1 MRDEAARLAR
11 SLEWIARL
19 PLCGEPELAGLLGVD
34 EHDARRLIHLLAAQG
49 WVETVA
55 AASPELE
62 PRRLAV
68 LRDEA
73 VPALAA
79 ACGRD
84 LASLAG
90 AVPVRPRDLSSR
102 VARLE
107 ITACLNRFAADLAD
121 DLESSGIA
129 QLADARSLPLALPR
143 AGRWWLPD
151 VDAYGCLRSGPI
163 HAPFLVAWDRA
174 AAPDV
179 HRRRRLAGWFAA
191 SARVDR
197 LWGTEGLPP
206 VLVICPSAREW
217 RVWKEAL
224 AKRDGVGPGS
234 PDLLFTTRE
243 ELRAAGAG
251 DARWWRPD
259 RAPAP
264 LVEQVGWGE
273 APTLD
278 ALRTERALDDCTP
291 PPRRAGTSHGR
302 RAFDQATSGQ
312 VGPDRQRLAGLALAT
327 SPAEKTLTE
336 WVARHPLMGAAE
348 LAALT
353 REPAGLITR
362 RLERLT
368 RCGAIDADAE
378 PRERAGAR
386 QVNDVDEPR
395 YLLTEL
401 GMRSIAARAGVPPAI
416 FARHGGVTFVSAQ
429 PSPSRQ
435 VVRHREHTLGVNRFA
450 ARLALDARAAGW
462 RLAEWRNEA
471 ESTHRFVAEDGRIAW
486 IRPDAS
492 GVLARGGDAR
502 PFLLEYD
509 RGTLDSGDYR
519 AKFEGY
525 RRYYAAAE
533 WEDHFPRE
541 PALLFVCS
549 DHRAEARVRRVV
561 NEWTGQAYVLVTTEM
576 ANRVTGTT
584 HVCLVGAEGGRTRAA
599 QAIAG
604 AGHQPDAANRDGRP
618 GDRSARRTRH
628 PEVPNVAVH
637 GRSRDGAGA

>member
-34 EHDARRLIHLLAAQG
+34 ESDARRLIHLLSAQG

-73 VPALAA
+73 APALAA
-79 ACGRD
+79 ACGGD
-84 LASLAG
+84 LAALAD
-90 AVPVRPRDLSSR
+90 AVPVRQRDLSRR

-107 ITACLNRFAADLAD
+107 ITACVNRFLADLAD

-129 QLADARSLPLALPR
+129 ELADARSLPLALPP
-143 AGRWWLPD
+143 AERWWLPD
-151 VDAYGCLRSGPI
+151 TEGYGCLRSGPI

-197 LWGTEGLPP
+197 RWGREGLPP
-206 VLVICPSAREW
+206 VLVICPSARER
-217 RVWKEAL
+217 RVWEDAL
-224 AKRDGVGPGS
+224 AKRDGAGS
-234 PDLLFTTRE
+234 GCLDLLFTTRG
-243 ELRAAGAG
+243 ELHAAGAG

-264 LVEQVGWGE
+264 LVEQLGWGE
-273 APTLD
+273 APAAR
-278 ALRTERALDDCTP
+278 ALRIEQALGDCRP
-291 PPRRAGTSHGR
+291 PPRRAGTSPGR

-312 VGPDRQRLAGLALAT
+312 AGPDWQRLADLALAT
-327 SPAEKTLTE
+327 SAAEKTLIE
-336 WVARHPLMGAAE
+336 WVARHPLFGACE

-353 REPAGLITR
+353 SEPAGLIRR

-368 RCGAIDADAE
+368 RCGAIDAGAE
-378 PRERAGAR
+378 PPERAEAR
-386 QVNDVDEPR
+386 LKSGVDEPR

-401 GMRSIAARAGVPPAI
+401 GMRSIAARAGVPPAL

-486 IRPDAS
+486 VRPDAS
-492 GVLARGGDAR
+492 GVLVRGAELR

-519 AKFEGY
+519 VKFEGY
-525 RRYYAAAE
+525 RRYYAARE
-533 WEDHFPRE
+533 WEDHFPRQ
-541 PALLFVCS
+541 PTLLFVCS
-549 DHRAEARVRRVV
+549 DHRAEHSVRRAV
-561 NEWTGQAYVLVTTEM
+561 NEWTGQADVLVTGEWRNGVAARHM
-576 ANRVTGTT
+576 
-584 HVCLVGAEGGRTRAA
+584 VCPCHDVPRQAQRARGVG
-599 QAIAG
+599 
-604 AGHQPDAANRDGRP
+604 
-618 GDRSARRTRH
+618 
-628 PEVPNVAVH
+628 
-637 GRSRDGAGA
+637 

>member
-1 MRDEAARLAR
+1 MRDETARLAR
-11 SLEWIARL
+11 SLAWIARL

-34 EHDARRLIHLLAAQG
+34 EYDARRLIHLLSERG

-55 AASPELE
+55 AASPELQ

-90 AVPVRPRDLSSR
+90 AAPVRPRDLSTR

-107 ITACLNRFAADLAD
+107 ITACVNRFAADLAD

-143 AGRWWLPD
+143 AERWWLPGTEG
-151 VDAYGCLRSGPI
+151 YGCLRSGPI

-197 LWGTEGLPP
+197 RWGTEGLPP
-206 VLVICPSAREW
+206 VLVICPSPRER
-217 RVWKEAL
+217 RVWEEAL
-224 AKRDGVGPGS
+224 AKRDGAGS
-234 PDLLFTTRE
+234 GCLDLLLTTRE
-243 ELRAAGAG
+243 ELHAAGAG
-251 DARWWRPD
+251 DARWWRPG

-278 ALRTERALDDCTP
+278 AVRIERALDDCTP
-291 PPRRAGTSHGR
+291 PPRRTGASLSR

-312 VGPDRQRLAGLALAT
+312 VGPDRQRLADLALAT
-327 SPAEKTLTE
+327 SPAEKTLIE

-353 REPAGLITR
+353 REPAGLIGR
-362 RLERLT
+362 RLERIT
-368 RCGAIDADAE
+368 SCGVIDADAE
-378 PRERAGAR
+378 SPEGTGTG
-386 QVNDVDEPR
+386 QTNDVDEPR

-416 FARHGGVTFVSAQ
+416 YARHGGVTFVSAQ
-429 PSPSRQ
+429 QPDRAR

-462 RLAEWRNEA
+462 HLAEWRNEA
-471 ESTHRFVAEDGRIAW
+471 ESTYRFVAEDGRIAW

-492 GVLARGGDAR
+492 GVLVRGAEARC
-502 PFLLEYD
+502 FLVEYD

-525 RRYYAAAE
+525 RRYYAAAAWRGE
-533 WEDHFPRE
+533 FPGK
-541 PALLFVCS
+541 PGLVFVCT
-549 DHRAEARVRRVV
+549 DHRAEDRVARLARSISPDLAMVMTCEWRGERDPAGLAGPVWRNQHEDRRRRALLPSD
-561 NEWTGQAYVLVTTEM
+561 G
-576 ANRVTGTT
+576 
-584 HVCLVGAEGGRTRAA
+584 VGAA
-599 QAIAG
+599 
-604 AGHQPDAANRDGRP
+604 
-618 GDRSARRTRH
+618 GDR
-628 PEVPNVAVH
+628 
-637 GRSRDGAGA
+637 

>member
-1 MRDEAARLAR
+1 MRDEAARLQR

-19 PLCGEPELAGLLGVD
+19 PLCGEPELAGLLDVD
-34 EHDARRLIHLLAAQG
+34 EHDSRRLIHLLAAQG

-90 AVPVRPRDLSSR
+90 AAPVRPRDLSTR

-107 ITACLNRFAADLAD
+107 ITACVNRFAADLAD

-129 QLADARSLPLALPR
+129 QLADARSLPLALPP
-143 AGRWWLPD
+143 AERWWLPGTEG
-151 VDAYGCLRSGPI
+151 YGCLRSGPL

-197 LWGTEGLPP
+197 RWGREGLPP

-217 RVWKEAL
+217 RVWEDAL
-224 AKRDGVGPGS
+224 AKRDGAGPGW
-234 PDLLFTTRE
+234 LEVLFTTRE
-243 ELRAAGAG
+243 ELHAAGAG
-251 DARWWRPD
+251 DARWWRPG

-264 LVEQVGWGE
+264 LVEQIGWGE
-273 APTLD
+273 APAAR
-278 ALRTERALDDCTP
+278 ALRIERALDDCRP
-291 PPRRAGTSHGR
+291 PPRRAGTSPGR
-302 RAFDQATSGQ
+302 RAFDQAASGQ
-312 VGPDRQRLAGLALAT
+312 VGPDWQGLADLALAA
-327 SPAEKTLTE
+327 SASEKSVIE
-336 WVARHPLMGAAE
+336 WVARHPLLGASE

-353 REPAGLITR
+353 GDPAGLIGR

-368 RCGAIDADAE
+368 RCGAIDADAG
-378 PRERAGAR
+378 PPERAEAR
-386 QVNDVDEPR
+386 RKSGVDEPR

-416 FARHGGVTFVSAQ
+416 FARHGGVTFVSAKK
-429 PSPSRQ
+429 SSGRR
-435 VVRHREHTLGVNRFA
+435 VVRHREHTLGVNRVA

-471 ESTHRFVAEDGRIAW
+471 ESTHRFVTDDGRNAW

-492 GVLARGGDAR
+492 GVLVRGAELR

-519 AKFEGY
+519 VKFEGY
-525 RRYYAAAE
+525 RRYYAARE
-533 WEDHFPRE
+533 WEDHFPRQ
-541 PALLFVCS
+541 PTLLFVCS
-549 DHRAEARVRRVV
+549 DHRAEHSVRRAAR
-561 NEWTGQAYVLVTTEM
+561 EWAGHASVLTTTESRIDPRGRHM
-576 ANRVTGTT
+576 HGLIVRASG
-584 HVCLVGAEGGRTRAA
+584 HIGAPLE
-599 QAIAG
+599 
-604 AGHQPDAANRDGRP
+604 
-618 GDRSARRTRH
+618 SARWADQTD
-628 PEVPNVAVH
+628 PTK
-637 GRSRDGAGA
+637 

>member
-34 EHDARRLIHLLAAQG
+34 EHDARRLIHLLATQG

-73 VPALAA
+73 VPALAT

-90 AVPVRPRDLSSR
+90 AVPLRPRDLSRR

-107 ITACLNRFAADLAD
+107 ITACVNRFLADLAD
-121 DLESSGIA
+121 DLESSSIA
-129 QLADARSLPLALPR
+129 ELADARSLPLALPP
-143 AGRWWLPD
+143 AERWWLPD
-151 VDAYGCLRSGPI
+151 TEGYGCLRSGPI

-197 LWGTEGLPP
+197 RWGTEGLPP
-206 VLVICPSAREW
+206 VLVICPSPRER
-217 RVWKEAL
+217 RVWEDAL
-224 AKRDGVGPGS
+224 AKRDGAGS
-234 PDLLFTTRE
+234 GCLDLLLTTRE
-243 ELRAAGAG
+243 ELHAAGAG
-251 DARWWRPD
+251 DARWWRPG

-278 ALRTERALDDCTP
+278 AVRIERALDDCTP
-291 PPRRAGTSHGR
+291 PPRRTGASLSR

-312 VGPDRQRLAGLALAT
+312 VGPDRQRLADLALAT
-327 SPAEKTLTE
+327 SPAEKTLIE

-353 REPAGLITR
+353 REPAGLIGR
-362 RLERLT
+362 RLERIT

-378 PRERAGAR
+378 PPERAGTG
-386 QVNDVDEPR
+386 QTNDVDEPR

-401 GMRSIAARAGVPPAI
+401 GMQSIAARAGVPPAI
-416 FARHGGVTFVSAQ
+416 YARHGGVTFVSAQ

-492 GVLARGGDAR
+492 GVLVRGAEER

-519 AKFEGY
+519 AKFAGY
-525 RRYYAAAE
+525 RRYYAAAAWRGE
-533 WEDHFPRE
+533 FPRR
-541 PALLFVCS
+541 PALAFVCADS
-549 DHRAEARVRRVV
+549 RAEDRVARL
-561 NEWTGQAYVLVTTEM
+561 A
-576 ANRVTGTT
+576 
-584 HVCLVGAEGGRTRAA
+584 
-599 QAIAG
+599 
-604 AGHQPDAANRDGRP
+604 
-618 GDRSARRTRH
+618 RSASPDLALVMTCEWRGEQDPAGLAGPIWRNQHEDRRRCALLSSD
-628 PEVPNVAVH
+628 EVAV
-637 GRSRDGAGA
+637 AGNR

>member
-1 MRDEAARLAR
+1 MREEAARLEW
-11 SLEWIARL
+11 SLKWIARL
-19 PLCGEPELAGLLGVD
+19 PLCGELELAGLLGVD
-34 EHDARRLIHLLAAQG
+34 GHDARRLVHLLAAQG

-55 AASPELE
+55 ATSPELE

-90 AVPVRPRDLSSR
+90 AVPVRPRDLSRR

-107 ITACLNRFAADLAD
+107 ITAGVNRFLADLAD
-121 DLESSGIA
+121 DLKSCGIA
-129 QLADARSLPLALPR
+129 QLADARSLPLALPP
-143 AGRWWLPD
+143 AGRWWPPD
-151 VDAYGCLRSGPI
+151 VDGYGCLRSGPL

-179 HRRRRLAGWFAA
+179 HRRRRLAGWVAA
-191 SARVDR
+191 RARVDR
-197 LWGTEGLPP
+197 RWDTEGIPP
-206 VLVICPSAREW
+206 VLVICPSPREQ
-217 RVWKEAL
+217 RVWEDTL
-224 AKRDGVGPGS
+224 AKRDGAGPGS

-264 LVEQVGWGE
+264 LVEQLGWGE
-273 APTLD
+273 APALD
-278 ALRTERALDDCTP
+278 AVRIGRALADCTP
-291 PPRRAGTSHGR
+291 PPRRTGASLSR

-327 SPAEKTLTE
+327 SPAEKTLIE
-336 WVARHPLMGAAE
+336 WVARHPLMGAVE

-353 REPAGLITR
+353 GEPGGLIGR
-362 RLERLT
+362 RLERIT
-368 RCGAIDADAE
+368 SCGVIDADAE
-378 PRERAGAR
+378 PPEGTGTG
-386 QVNDVDEPR
+386 QTNDVDEPR

-416 FARHGGVTFVSAQ
+416 YGRHGGVTFVSAQ
-429 PSPSRQ
+429 PSPSRR
-435 VVRHREHTLGVNRFA
+435 VVRHREHALGVNRFA

-471 ESTHRFVAEDGRIAW
+471 ESTRRFVAEDGRIAW

-492 GVLARGGDAR
+492 GVLVRGAESR

-525 RRYYAAAE
+525 RRYYAAGE
-533 WEDHFPRE
+533 WRGEFPGK
-541 PALLFVCS
+541 PGLVFVC
-549 DHRAEARVRRVV
+549 
-561 NEWTGQAYVLVTTEM
+561 T
-576 ANRVTGTT
+576 
-584 HVCLVGAEGGRTRAA
+584 
-599 QAIAG
+599 
-604 AGHQPDAANRDGRP
+604 
-618 GDRSARRTRH
+618 DRSAEDRVARLARSVSPDLALVMTCEWRGKRDPAGLAGPIWRNQHEDRRCCVLLSSD
-628 PEVPNVAVH
+628 EVAV
-637 GRSRDGAGA
+637 AGNR

>member
-34 EHDARRLIHLLAAQG
+34 EHDARRLIHLLSAQE

-73 VPALAA
+73 VPALAT

-90 AVPVRPRDLSSR
+90 AVPLRPRDLSNR

-107 ITACLNRFAADLAD
+107 ITACVNRFLADLAD
-121 DLESSGIA
+121 DLESSSIA
-129 QLADARSLPLALPR
+129 ELADARSLPLALPP
-143 AGRWWLPD
+143 AERWWLPD
-151 VDAYGCLRSGPI
+151 TEGYGCLRSGPI

-197 LWGTEGLPP
+197 RWGTEGLPP

-217 RVWKEAL
+217 RVWEEAL
-224 AKRDGVGPGS
+224 AKRDGAGS
-234 PDLLFTTRE
+234 GCLDLLLTTRE
-243 ELRAAGAG
+243 ELHAAGAG
-251 DARWWRPD
+251 DARWSRPG

-278 ALRTERALDDCTP
+278 AVRIERPLDDCRP
-291 PPRRAGTSHGR
+291 PARRDGTSLGR

-312 VGPDRQRLAGLALAT
+312 VGPDRQRLAGLARAT
-327 SPAEKTLTE
+327 SPAEKTLIE
-336 WVARHPLMGAAE
+336 WVARHPLLTAAD

-353 REPAGLITR
+353 SEPAGLIRR

-368 RCGAIDADAE
+368 SCGAIGADAE
-378 PRERAGAR
+378 SVETGRNSRMNRA
-386 QVNDVDEPR
+386 DDLESR

-401 GMRSIAARAGVPPAI
+401 GMRWLAARAGVPPAI
-416 FARHGGVTFVSAQ
+416 FANHGGVTFASGERT
-429 PSPSRQ
+429 SSRR

-492 GVLARGGDAR
+492 GVLVRGAEER

-519 AKFEGY
+519 AKFAGY
-525 RRYYAAAE
+525 RRYYDAAAWRGE
-533 WEDHFPRE
+533 FPGK
-541 PALLFVCS
+541 PGLVFVC
-549 DHRAEARVRRVV
+549 
-561 NEWTGQAYVLVTTEM
+561 T
-576 ANRVTGTT
+576 
-584 HVCLVGAEGGRTRAA
+584 
-599 QAIAG
+599 
-604 AGHQPDAANRDGRP
+604 
-618 GDRSARRTRH
+618 DRSAEDRVARLARSASPDLALVMTCEWRGEQDPAGLAGPIWRNQREDRRRRAL
-628 PEVPNVAVH
+628 PPSDEVAV
-637 GRSRDGAGA
+637 AGNR